1 ETFRALMEMREKYN
15 AELALHQRQQDLHL
29 VATQIQQVEALRAKF
44 DVCWDYTQNKL
55 RDDKRAVWQEV
66 QNQSGELTRIRA
78 QWGEAFN
85 TLVRELQQAATGTQ
99 QSVEHTQG
107 VVEIL
112 AREQKFSAEQAELRR
127 LETVNLNERL
137 EAAEEDR
144 KAMRKDMDDLRNE
157 VRKLMRAKGP
167 QNPEVVME
175 DPEDDPGDP
184 PEEAPQPSRQA
195 SRGWN

>member
-1 ETFRALMEMREKYN
+1 MFSSQSLAPYRAGGLSLSTGHSPSPSVHGDEMEFAMSDRSTTRLGRSPSKVDKRRRFDPPRRPSNVFRGRTVDWDPEDAAETFRALMEMREKYN

-85 TLVRELQQAATGTQ
+85 TLVRELQQAA
-99 QSVEHTQG
+99 
-107 VVEIL
+107 
-112 AREQKFSAEQAELRR
+112 
-127 LETVNLNERL
+127 
-137 EAAEEDR
+137 
-144 KAMRKDMDDLRNE
+144 
-157 VRKLMRAKGP
+157 
-167 QNPEVVME
+167 
-175 DPEDDPGDP
+175 
-184 PEEAPQPSRQA
+184 
-195 SRGWN
+195 

>member
-1 ETFRALMEMREKYN
+1 
-15 AELALHQRQQDLHL
+15 
-29 VATQIQQVEALRAKF
+29 
-44 DVCWDYTQNKL
+44 
-55 RDDKRAVWQEV
+55 
-66 QNQSGELTRIRA
+66 
-78 QWGEAFN
+78 
-85 TLVRELQQAATGTQ
+85 LQQAATGTQ

-137 EAAEEDR
+137 EGAEEDR

-175 DPEDDPGDP
+175 DPEDDPGDL

-195 SRGWN
+195 SRGWNPAEPGPSQQPQPSTEGQSGNARGAWGSGGGRGGNGGGKRG